1 GCETSALWCLRAA
14 ASQVRAPAAT
24 PSPDE
29 LVWAQNRRHSLDR
42 HYAAWFQRNPRRMY
56 TRMNRCMR
64 LLHLAANLCRNIRSW
79 VESAAPSSSP
89 SETNARGRS
98 QRRAQDHGAFFCRPF
113 AEGGAMGSG

>member
-1 GCETSALWCLRAA
+1 AEATKVRFPGASSPRA
-14 ASQVRAPAAT
+14 
-24 PSPDE
+24 E
-29 LVWAQNRRHSLDR
+29 LDWVENRRHSLDR

-64 LLHLAANLCRNIRSW
+64 LSNLAANLCRNIRSW

-113 AEGGAMGSG
+113 AERGPMGSG